1 MNVNIHPVILSGGSG
16 TRLWP
21 LSRANYPKQ
30 LLPLVGKETMLQ
42 TTLARAAAL
51 SNTQAPIIVC
61 NTEHRFLIQEQC
73 EAIKIKPEA
82 IYLES
87 AGRNTAPAIA
97 LAAFH
102 LSQIDEN
109 ALMIVLP
116 ADHVIDDQ
124 VAFAQ
129 AVETAKV
136 AAQEDY
142 LVTFGVVPSAPETG
156 YGYIKAGTALSFATP
171 IALAAYQV
179 QSFFEKPNRETATAY
194 LQEGGYT
201 WNSGMFV
208 FTAKNYLQELQRH
221 RPDIF
226 AAVQKAWQEK
236 TTDLGFILPGKDAFT
251 ASPSDSIDYA
261 IMQVT
266 DRAAV
271 VPAQFGWSDVGSWD
285 SLWQI
290 APKDGDGNVTSGD
303 TLVFDTQKSYIRAE
317 NRLVAVIGLDDV
329 IVIETADAVL
339 VMHKSKAQHLKT
351 AIQQLESSQR
361 KEHLD
366 HLRVHRPWGWYEGID
381 KGERF
386 QVKRIMVKPGE
397 KLSLQMH
404 HHRAEHW
411 VVVSGTAKVTVENQ
425 ETLFTENQSTYI
437 PLGKSHRLENPGK
450 IPLHLIEVQSG
461 TYLGEDDIV
470 RFEDSYGRTI

>member
-1 MNVNIHPVILSGGSG
+1 MNVNIHPIILSGGSG

-42 TTLARAAAL
+42 ATLVRAAAL
-51 SNTQAPIIVC
+51 SNAQAPIIVC
-61 NTEHRFLIQEQC
+61 NSEHRFLIQEQC

-102 LSQIDEN
+102 LAQIDEN
-109 ALMIVLP
+109 ALMIILP

-136 AAQEDY
+136 AAQEDF

-156 YGYIKAGTALSFATP
+156 YGYIKAGVALSFATP
-171 IALAAYQV
+171 IALTAYQV
-179 QSFFEKPNRETATAY
+179 QSFFEKPDRETATAY

-226 AAVQKAWQEK
+226 DAVQKAWQEK
-236 TTDLGFILPGKDAFT
+236 TTDLGFILPGKDAFM

-303 TLVFDTQKSYIRAE
+303 TLVFDTKKSYIRAE
-317 NRLVAVIGLDDV
+317 NRLVAVIGLDNV
-329 IVIETADAVL
+329 IVIETTDAML
-339 VMHKSKAQHLKT
+339 VMHKSKAQHLRT
-351 AIQQLESSQR
+351 AIQQLESNHR
-361 KEHLD
+361 KEHLE

-425 ETLFTENQSTYI
+425 ATLFTENQSTYI

>member
-1 MNVNIHPVILSGGSG
+1 MNVNIHPIILSGGSG

-30 LLPLVGKETMLQ
+30 LLPLVGKDTMLQ
-42 TTLARAAAL
+42 VTLARAAAL

-61 NTEHRFLIQEQC
+61 NSEHRFLIQEQC

-87 AGRNTAPAIA
+87 VGRNTAPAIA

-102 LSQIDEN
+102 LAQIDEN

-124 VAFAQ
+124 IAFAQ

-136 AAQEDY
+136 AALEGY

-236 TTDLGFILPGKDAFT
+236 TTDLDFILPGKDAFT

-290 APKDGDGNVTSGD
+290 APKDDNGNVTSGD
-303 TLVFDTQKSYIRAE
+303 TLVFDTQKSYIRAD
-317 NRLVAVIGLDDV
+317 NRLVAVIGLDNV
-329 IVIETADAVL
+329 IVIETADAML
-339 VMHKSKAQHLKT
+339 VMHKSKAQHLRT
-351 AIQQLESSQR
+351 AIQQLESNHR
-361 KEHLD
+361 KEHLE

-425 ETLFTENQSTYI
+425 ATLFTENQSTYI